1 MAESYDVSP
10 AAVNLPPIGDPLPRF
25 EARAKVTG
33 EARYAADEALSGTL
47 YAALVTTPVAKGR
60 ISAID
65 TKAAEALPG
74 VRLLLTYKN
83 TDAHPDVK
91 PYPKG
96 GVGQSSFQPLA
107 GPEVNYAGQIV
118 ALVVA
123 ETLETAEQ
131 AAGFVAVEVEPMGQ
145 PVASIHAED
154 APAAKPVPQK
164 LHQPVQ
170 VGDLDAAL
178 QDADGIVEATYTT
191 PVQHHNPIEL
201 YFNGAEWRNGQL
213 TVYVPSQWVTGTR
226 AALATAFELPVE
238 KVRVIS
244 SVVGG
249 AFGCKAT
256 VMAHTYLTAEAA
268 RRANAPVKLYVSRD
282 QMFTVGSFRPATTHR
297 IRVGAKDG
305 RLSAMH
311 HEQDGQT
318 SQMDLVFLPGTEQ
331 TARLYDWQ
339 AIRTAERIIRTDT
352 NTPGFMRAP
361 AEVPGLF
368 ALESAVDELAYAIGA
383 DPVELRLASDS
394 ANEPVEGLP
403 WSSRS
408 LAECLRRG
416 AEIFGWS
423 ERPKQVG
430 TLTRGDWQIG
440 YGVASAIY
448 PCYTSPGTADIKM
461 GSDLSVRVAGGAHDL
476 GTGTYTIAQQICAR
490 ELGVA
495 PEKVR
500 VELGDSDLAPNAVA
514 GGSRQTGSFG
524 SAVLDGCRQ
533 LRARLIELATAPEA
547 KLADVDPASIV
558 FADGTMRSG
567 DRSVALKAIIGAAS
581 FGVIEARGT
590 WTPDPVKPK
599 SVREL
604 YRTGTA
610 GTAGMVT
617 GRFARAAFGA
627 QFIEVAVERLTGE
640 VRVPRL
646 VGVFAAGRIIN
657 ERTARSQ
664 LLGGMIWGVSS
675 ALHEATDIDHRHARF
690 VNTDLGEYLVPVN
703 ADIPAVQVE
712 FIEELDQQ
720 VNPLGAKGIGEL
732 GITGVN
738 AAVANAVFHATGKRI
753 RELPI
758 RMETLLSM

>member
-1 MAESYDVSP
+1 MAQRYDVSP
-10 AAVNLPPIGDPLPRF
+10 SAVNLPPIGDPLPRF

-33 EARYAADEALSGTL
+33 EARYAADEALAGAL
-47 YAALVTTPVAKGR
+47 YATLVTTPVAKGR
-60 ISAID
+60 ISTID
-65 TKAAEALPG
+65 TQAAEALPG
-74 VRLLLTYKN
+74 VRLVLTHKN
-83 TDAHPDVK
+83 TDRHPEVK
-91 PYPKG
+91 PYSKG
-96 GVGQSSFQPLA
+96 GVGQSSLQPLA

-123 ETLETAEQ
+123 ETLETAQQ
-131 AAGFVAVEVEPMGQ
+131 AATLVSVKIETTGQ
-145 PVASIHAED
+145 PVASIQAED
-154 APAAKPVPQK
+154 APAAKPVPEK
-164 LHQPVQ
+164 LHPPVQ
-170 VGDLDAAL
+170 VGDLEAAL
-178 QDADGIVEATYTT
+178 TAADGTVEATYTT

-201 YFNGAEWRNGQL
+201 YFNAAEWHNGQL
-213 TVYVPSQWVTGTR
+213 TAYIPSQWVTGTR
-226 AALATAFELPVE
+226 AALATVFKLPVE
-238 KVRVIS
+238 KVRVVS

-249 AFGCKAT
+249 AFGSKAT
-256 VMAHTYLTAEAA
+256 VMSHTYLTAEAA
-268 RRANAPVKLYVSRD
+268 RRVNAPVKLYIGRD
-282 QMFTVGSFRPATTHR
+282 QMFTVGSFRPATIHR
-297 IRVGAKDG
+297 IRLSAKDG
-305 RLSAMH
+305 HLSAIH

-318 SQMDLVFLPGTEQ
+318 SAMDLIFLPGTEQ
-331 TARLYDWQ
+331 TARLYGWQ
-339 AIRTAERIIRTDT
+339 AIRTAERTIHTDT

-368 ALESAVDELAYAIGA
+368 ALESAIDELAYKIGA

-394 ANEPVEGLP
+394 SKEPVEGLP

-408 LAECLRRG
+408 LAKCLHRG
-416 AEIFGWS
+416 AEIFRWS
-423 ERPKQVG
+423 QRPKEVA

-440 YGVASAIY
+440 YGMASAIY
-448 PCYTSPGTADIKM
+448 PCYTSPGTADIRL

-490 ELGVA
+490 ELGVP

-533 LRARLIELATAPEA
+533 LRARLMEIATAPEA
-547 KLADVDPASIV
+547 KLADANPAGIV
-558 FADGTMRSG
+558 FADGAMRSG
-567 DRSVALKAIIGAAS
+567 ERSVALEDIIGTVA

-617 GRFARAAFGA
+617 DRFARAAFGA
-627 QFIEVAVERLTGE
+627 QFVEVAVDRLTGE
-640 VRVPRL
+640 IRVPRL

-664 LLGGMIWGVSS
+664 LLGGMIWGVGS
-675 ALHEATDIDHRHARF
+675 ALHEATDIDQRHARF
-690 VNTDLGEYLVPVN
+690 VNTDLGEYLIPVN
-703 ADIPAVQVE
+703 ADIPSVQVE
-712 FIEELDQQ
+712 FVEEQDEQ

-738 AAVANAVFHATGKRI
+738 AAIANAVFHATGKRV

-758 RMETLLSM
+758 RMEKLLRV